1 MKKYIIYL
9 FIIPMLATLD
19 SCSEDTIA
27 SFGVGILTGT
37 VVEEGTNTPLENA
50 KITIVSTNVS
60 ILTDVNGIYSIPNV
74 PEGQQSIS
82 SEKDGYLASFEAVTV
97 LPGESLNVVIEMA
110 LETTNNDSPEQPI
123 LTSPDDNATDLELSV
138 DLTWTSSDPEED
150 TLVYK
155 IELRNDQNSDLLTF
169 EDVSEMTYTLTSLN
183 YGYKYFWQVSV
194 SEGINPEVWSTTRSF
209 EITSNPSHRFF
220 FTRDTSGNSII
231 FSGDLDSNDDPI
243 DLQLTSSGNN
253 SWRPRKNLSNGL
265 IAFLRSEG
273 TETHLFYM
281 NPDGSDI
288 QQITN
293 AVPVAGSDLEKID
306 FCWSNNGA
314 KLLYTNFDKLYS
326 INKDGSGLVLIYQTL
341 DGSFISECDWTV
353 DESLIALKVNDLNGY
368 GVSIYVIDLS
378 GTILTTVLSGVNGAA
393 GGLNFSVDNSKLLYT
408 HDISGYES
416 PDGRQLNTHMFV
428 YDFGTLLTEDLSTSK
443 PIGFLDLDP
452 RFSPNE
458 AEVIY
463 THTSNDGVSENKI
476 QTLEV
481 SSTSTRTDLF
491 TNAKMPDWE

>member
-9 FIIPMLATLD
+9 FIVPMLAMFD
-19 SCSEDTIA
+19 SCSEETIA

-37 VVEEGTNTPLENA
+37 VIDEGTNTPLENA

-60 ILTDVNGIYSIPNV
+60 TLTNANGEYTIPNV
-74 PEGQQSIS
+74 PEGEQSIS
-82 SEKDGYLASFEAVTV
+82 AEKDGYLASFEAVTV
-97 LPGESLNVVIEMA
+97 LPGGSLNVVIEMG
-110 LETTNNDSPEQPI
+110 LETTNNDSPEQPM
-123 LTSPDDNATDLELSV
+123 LTSPDDNATDLGLSV

-155 IELRNDQNSDLLTF
+155 IELRNDQNSDLLTL
-169 EDVSEMTYTLTSLN
+169 ENISELTYTLINLN

-194 SEGINPEVWSTTRSF
+194 SDGINPEVWSTTRTF
-209 EITSNPSHRFF
+209 EITNNPSHRYL
-220 FTRDTSGNSII
+220 FTRGINGSSII
-231 FSGDLDSNDDPI
+231 FSGDIDSNDSPI
-243 DLQLTSSGNN
+243 ELQLTSDSNN

-273 TETHLFYM
+273 TETHLFSM

-293 AVPVAGSDLEKID
+293 AVPVAGSDLDKID

-314 KLLYTNFDKLYS
+314 RLLYTSFDKLYS

-353 DESLIALKVNDLNGY
+353 DESIIALKANDLDGY
-368 GVSIYVIDLS
+368 SVSIYTIDMS
-378 GTILTTVLSGVNGAA
+378 GTILTMVLSGVNGAA
-393 GGLNFSVDNSKLLYT
+393 GGLNFSVNNTKLLYT
-408 HDISGYES
+408 HDVSGYENL
-416 PDGRQLNTHMFV
+416 DGRQLDTHMFI
-428 YDFGTLLTEDLSTSK
+428 YDFGTLLATDLSASK
-443 PIGFLDLDP
+443 PVGFLDLDP

-481 SSTSTRTDLF
+481 TSSSTRIDLF

>member
-9 FIIPMLATLD
+9 LIVPMLTMFN
-19 SCSEDTIA
+19 SCSEDTIDV
-27 SFGVGILTGT
+27 FGAGNLTGT
-37 VVEEGTNTPLENA
+37 VVKEGDNTPIENA

-60 ILTDVNGIYSIPNV
+60 TLTNENGDYTIPNV

-82 SEKDGYLASFEAVTV
+82 AEKEGYLASFEAVTM
-97 LPGESLNVVIEMA
+97 LPGENLNVVIEMA
-110 LETTNNDSPEQPI
+110 LETTSNNSPEQPT
-123 LTSPDDNATDLELSV
+123 LTSPDDNAIDLELSV
-138 DLTWTSSDPEED
+138 DLTWASSDPED
-150 TLVYK
+150 DILTYK

-169 EDVSEMTYTLTSLN
+169 EDIAEQTYVLTGLS

-194 SEGINPEVWSTTRSF
+194 SDGINPEVWSTTRSF
-209 EITSNPSHRFF
+209 ETTSNPSHRFF
-220 FTRDTSGNSII
+220 FTRDISGNSAV

-243 DLQLTSSGNN
+243 ELQLSSSGYN

-265 IAFLRSEG
+265 VAFLRSEG
-273 TETHLFYM
+273 SETHLFSM
-281 NPDGSDI
+281 NPDGSDV

-293 AVPVAGSDLEKID
+293 AVPVAGSDLGKID

-314 KLLYTNFDKLYS
+314 RLLYTNFDKLYS
-326 INKDGSGLVLIYQTL
+326 IDKDGSGLVLIYQTL
-341 DGSFISECDWTV
+341 DGSFISECDLSV
-353 DESLIALKVNDLNGY
+353 DESMVALKTNNLDGY
-368 GVSIYVIDLS
+368 GVSIYTIDMS
-378 GTILTTVLSGVNGAA
+378 GTILTTVLSGVSGAA
-393 GGLNFSVDNSKLLYT
+393 GGLNFSVDNNKLLYT

-416 PDGRQLNTHMFV
+416 PDGRQLDTHIFI
-428 YDFGTLLTEDLSTSK
+428 YDLGTTLITDLSVGK
-443 PIGFLDLDP
+443 PVGYLDLDP

-458 AEVIY
+458 ADIIY

-481 SSTSTRTDLF
+481 ASSSTRIELF